1 MPALISWIIKHDLF
15 DKTIFWRSG
24 PKTVYIHAG
33 HKHRLVDMKS
43 VSRQLYVAYDLVKK
57 GENDRAPYF
66 GCFYFEFDQ
75 RDIRRRG
82 IRAMIISF
90 LCTYSFRFGND
101 GDQGTEFTEAYLK
114 KFKCWSLRDLVTV
127 FLCVRITNGM
137 KDMTMVL
144 GQIDQCDEEERS
156 IFLQAALRRQKSS
169 DRYFNLII
177 TTTRPEESIEGILP
191 PDSII
196 SLEECPLSL
205 DAYL

>member
-1 MPALISWIIKHDLF
+1 
-15 DKTIFWRSG
+15 
-24 PKTVYIHAG
+24 
-33 HKHRLVDMKS
+33 MKR
-43 VSRQLYVAYDLVKK
+43 VSQQLYVAYDLVKK

-75 RDIRRRG
+75 HDSRRSG

-101 GDQGTEFTEAYLK
+101 GDQMTEFTEAYLK
-114 KFKCWSLRDLVTV
+114 DFKCWSLKDLITI
-127 FLCVRITNGM
+127 FLRVRISNGT
-137 KDMTMVL
+137 KDMTIVL

-156 IFLQAALRRQKSS
+156 IFLQAVLRRQKWN

-177 TTTRPEESIEGILP
+177 TTTRQEESIEGILP
-191 PDSII
+191 PDSVI

-205 DAYL
+205 EAYLSVYICPWAKSSRPKLEDLPSVFILCSVSCS